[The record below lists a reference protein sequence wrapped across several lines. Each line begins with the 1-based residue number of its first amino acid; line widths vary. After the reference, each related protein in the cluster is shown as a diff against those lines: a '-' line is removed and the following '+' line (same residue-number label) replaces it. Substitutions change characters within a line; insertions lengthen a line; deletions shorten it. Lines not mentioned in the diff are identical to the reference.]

1 MRCCTDLL
9 ALLLLAQDLPK
20 VEETEFDRDYAKVVR
35 AYQAAEKLSKA
46 DPAAALQALEEQV
59 LPSLPKLVET
69 TIVVR
74 FSKGAAKGAEKE
86 RHEFFPWRLAGE
98 CALAAGRA
106 DRAVEHLRK
115 SPASAA
121 LLEKAKAAAAA
132 KPPLQK
138 PAFSVAPFL
147 ERRDYAGALE
157 ALRTERERL
166 GGAYDPLVVEV
177 RAAALS
183 RVKTATT
190 AFAAALPRLQEP
202 EFRKEHLEPCLAS
215 CARLPADLETD
226 ELRWIRR
233 LGEWMA
239 KPDPAEL
246 DRLAVAAAKFD
257 NDYHVVCEQAQRARL
272 AEVQGLVEEARRAGR
287 AERQPILERLDRAER
302 AFAELS
308 KAKGVADLAAQVAAA
323 RARLPVDSQV
333 LDQARRGAASV
344 REARVLAGQ
353 LELLWTSADRAK
365 LGDQDQKDL
374 ALHLGIYR
382 ATALLLDGKTVDECA
397 ADPRIREVFVSAPP
411 FPKDVSP
418 RLVAVRLR
426 ATQPK

>member
-1 MRCCTDLL
+1 MNALAA

-35 AYQAAEKLSKA
+35 AYQAAEKLSKT

-69 TIVVR
+69 TLIVR

-86 RHEFFPWRLAGE
+86 RHEFYPWRLAGE
-98 CALAAGRA
+98 CALAAGRP

-115 SPASAA
+115 SPSSAA
-121 LLEKAKAAAAA
+121 LLEKATKAAAA

-147 ERRDYAGALE
+147 ERRDYVGALE
-157 ALRTERERL
+157 ALRAERERL
-166 GGAYDPLVVEV
+166 GGDYEPRVVQV
-177 RAAALS
+177 RAAAL
-183 RVKTATT
+183 VHAKAAAT
-190 AFAAALPRLQEP
+190 AFAATLPRLKES

-239 KPDPAEL
+239 KPDPAEF

-272 AEVQGLVEEARRAGR
+272 EEVRSLVEEARRAGR

-308 KAKGVADLAAQVAAA
+308 KAREVADLAALVAAA

-353 LELLWTSADRAK
+353 LELLWTSTDRAK

-374 ALHLGIYR
+374 ALYLGLTR
-382 ATALLLDGKTVDECA
+382 STALLLDGKTVDECA

-411 FPKDVSP
+411 LPKDVSP
-418 RLVAVRLR
+418 RIAAVRLR
-426 ATQPK
+426 ATERK